1 MGRCYE
7 FGISIDA
14 DSERAILV
22 APQGGFCIC
31 PSTGTTCEG
40 RFIGCAAILEQANRV
55 PPTAPSWAVD
65 EIVTQPTPPTLVAPP
80 LSIKYPPQAPTTI
93 DPPTKIDTPAKIDPA
108 PQAGPSEGRLD
119 AIESTIHRLEAL
131 LLEDRE
137 AVEASA
143 AQDLRGMR

>member
-1 MGRCYE
+1 MRRDSRTGESSPAHRTLVGGRR
-7 FGISIDA
+7 DRHPA
-14 DSERAILV
+14 DSAD
-22 APQGGFCIC
+22 AGG
-31 PSTGTTCEG
+31 T
-40 RFIGCAAILEQANRV
+40 
-55 PPTAPSWAVD
+55 
-65 EIVTQPTPPTLVAPP
+65 P